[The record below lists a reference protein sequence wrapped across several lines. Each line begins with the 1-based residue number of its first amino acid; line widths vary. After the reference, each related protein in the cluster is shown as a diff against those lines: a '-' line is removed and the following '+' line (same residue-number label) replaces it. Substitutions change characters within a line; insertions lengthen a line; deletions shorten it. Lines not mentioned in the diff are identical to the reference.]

1 MCNMILSAIICG
13 SPFFLSGNADNIVK
27 YSKICEKKTRTILL
41 EKPENENKKG
51 ALLYLGGRDS
61 II

>member
-1 MCNMILSAIICG
+1 MR
-13 SPFFLSGNADNIVK
+13 
-27 YSKICEKKTRTILL
+27 KKTRTILL